1 MEKQIASLVIDA
13 GNSETRVVTMLGRN
27 KKGTRRRIKTIS
39 NHYAAF
45 DQTFNNSAGSPV
57 TTQNSTIFHATGV
70 VDDEIIEGKYVSGVL
85 ADREYSQR
93 LVRPSGV
100 NQKFKAL
107 TTLLALHQAFK
118 AGYESVSE
126 MTNISISELDIIW
139 RVAVLMPPEDVEMGA
154 REMAG
159 IIRSVNSIHFEMPNI
174 QKDIEVIEGGI
185 NIMAEGLSG
194 FLGVFLDGKGVRPG
208 YEFLGQATTLVM
220 DIGAGTTDLM
230 VVSQGSPIESTKY
243 TLPTG
248 GNNVGALLSRR
259 LQRSGFGRVTI
270 DRARDAVIS
279 GLLQDG
285 AQQED
290 VIEHVAD
297 AKSEV
302 ASTLV
307 GGLKDFFEMTG
318 FDGRSISHL
327 LVVGGGAK
335 VSEKSGIEPI
345 SNYLVKEMRSISPKL
360 SLVDMPFESIVDE
373 ENEVVDVP
381 VDTRLLNVNGA
392 AYQIAASLVTV

>member
-1 MEKQIASLVIDA
+1 MEKHIASIVIDA
-13 GNSETRVVTMLGRN
+13 GNSETRVVTILGRN

-39 NHYAAF
+39 NHYSSY
-45 DQTFNNSAGSPV
+45 DPTFNNSAGAPV
-57 TTQNSTIFHATGV
+57 TQENSTIFNASGAV
-70 VDDEIIEGKYVSGVL
+70 NKEIVEGKYVSGVL

-93 LVRPSGV
+93 LLRPSGV
-100 NQKFKAL
+100 TSKFEAV
-107 TTLLALHQAFK
+107 TTLLSLHQAFR

-126 MTNISISELDIIW
+126 MTNISIAELDIAW

-154 REMAG
+154 KDMAA
-159 IIRSVNSIHFEMPNI
+159 IVRSVKTIDFEMPNI
-174 QKDIEVIEGGI
+174 SKDIEVVEGGI
-185 NIMAEGLSG
+185 NIMSEGLSG

-208 YEFLGQATTLVM
+208 YEFLGTATTLVM

-230 VVSQGSPIESTKY
+230 VVAAGSPIESTKY
-243 TLPTG
+243 TLSTG
-248 GNNVGALLSRR
+248 GNNVGALLARR
-259 LQRSGFGRVTI
+259 LQRSGYGRVSI
-270 DRARDAVIS
+270 DRSRDAVIT

-285 AQQED
+285 AESED
-290 VIEHVAD
+290 VVEHVAD
-297 AKSEV
+297 AKAEV

-335 VSEKSGIEPI
+335 ASESVGIEPI

-360 SLVDMPFESIVDE
+360 KLVPMPVETAVDE

-392 AYQIAASLVTV
+392 SFQIAASLVSV